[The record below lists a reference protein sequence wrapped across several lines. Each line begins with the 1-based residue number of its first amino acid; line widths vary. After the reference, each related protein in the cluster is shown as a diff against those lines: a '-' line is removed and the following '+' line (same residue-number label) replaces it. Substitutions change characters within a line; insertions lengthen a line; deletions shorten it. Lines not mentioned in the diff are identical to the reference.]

1 MGNKFEELPLF
12 LTPQQL
18 ADVTGEHVNSIRRSI
33 TEGRIPR
40 RQGERALAHLPRRH
54 LREHEGGPSLRQE
67 GRGMSERMLRIGRI
81 CEKRGTQAMIA
92 KATGIS
98 RPAVSRIVRG
108 LEPPYPKRGKAIAAA
123 VGWAGDWRELFE
135 ECDEEGGQM

>member
-1 MGNKFEELPLF
+1 M
-12 LTPQQL
+12 
-18 ADVTGEHVNSIRRSI
+18 S
-33 TEGRIPR
+33 GRT
-40 RQGERALAHLPRRH
+40 
-54 LREHEGGPSLRQE
+54 
-67 GRGMSERMLRIGRI
+67 LRIEKI

-92 KATGIS
+92 RVTGIS

-108 LEPPYPKRGKAIAAA
+108 LEPPYPKRGRAIAAA

>member
-1 MGNKFEELPLF
+1 
-12 LTPQQL
+12 
-18 ADVTGEHVNSIRRSI
+18 
-33 TEGRIPR
+33 
-40 RQGERALAHLPRRH
+40 
-54 LREHEGGPSLRQE
+54 
-67 GRGMSERMLRIGRI
+67 
-81 CEKRGTQAMIA
+81 MIA
-92 KATGIS
+92 KKTGIS